1 MKPPFFPAPAGKVAL
16 VPSVLSADFTCLK
29 GSLAPVRKLADWVQL
44 DVMDGRF
51 VPNIS
56 FGPVLVPFV
65 ARASALP
72 VDAHLMVAE
81 PLKFIDAFARA
92 GAALITVHAEA
103 RGAAAC
109 LKKIKALGLKSGLA
123 LRPKTPLS
131 RALPHLGSLDLLL
144 IMTVEP
150 GFGGQ
155 AFMPRMLPKVKA
167 AREAI
172 DRSGRKVWLQVDGG
186 INADTAAL
194 AAAAGADSLVI
205 GSALFSSSDPA
216 ACLRRMRKL

>member
-1 MKPPFFPAPAGKVAL
+1 MKTAFPLPAGRVAL
-16 VPSVLSADFTCLK
+16 CPSVLSADFSCLK
-29 GSLAPVRKLADWVQL
+29 CSLAKVKKNSDWMHV

-56 FGPVLVPFV
+56 FGPVIVPAV
-65 ARASALP
+65 LRAGGLP
-72 VDAHLMVAE
+72 ADSHLMVENPGMFIE
-81 PLKFIDAFARA
+81 PFARA
-92 GAALITVHAEA
+92 GASLITIHAEA

-109 LKKIKALGLKSGLA
+109 LKKIKALGLRAGLS

-131 RALPHLGSLDLLL
+131 RALPHLGSFDLLL

-155 AFMPRMLPKVKA
+155 SFMPRMLPKIRA
-167 AREAI
+167 ARAAI
-172 DRSGRKVWLQVDGG
+172 KGSGRRVWLQVDGG

-194 AAAAGADSLVI
+194 SVAAGADSLVI
-205 GSALFSSSDPA
+205 GNALFSAPDPA
-216 ACLRRMRKL
+216 AFLRNLKRL